1 MKEDTTEFRV
11 TVSGPPLAVDQF
23 EHLLKK
29 LKGEGERSGVEV
41 TIERVETTKADEP
54 AEFD

>member
-11 TVSGPPLAVDQF
+11 TVEGPPLAVDQF
-23 EHLLKK
+23 EHLLNK

-41 TIERVETTKADEP
+41 NIERVETTETSESL
-54 AEFD
+54 EFD